1 MDPDLAEEIR
11 LLNER
16 LNKETQELQARIEDS
31 LKGIA
36 PPYVW
41 DDDIP
46 DYVRHYCDGYDVE
59 YFGIYE
65 GYDVYSVSFRSSD
78 PLVGDDECIEGYPA
92 FLLVARDGSGKAK
105 QVSDVDFKI
114 CNATFD
120 QVRKLR
126 AAGHPKRKF
135 PAYPRPQQQS

>member
-1 MDPDLAEEIR
+1 MDPDLAEEAR
-11 LLNER
+11 QLNER
-16 LNKETQELQARIEDS
+16 LLKKSLKLQAEIEARLS
-31 LKGIA
+31 GTA
-36 PPYVW
+36 PYVW

-46 DYVRHYCDGYDVE
+46 DYVRHYCDGYNVE

-65 GYDVYSVSFRSSD
+65 GYDVYAVSFRSSD
-78 PLVGDDECIEGYPA
+78 PLVGDDECISGYPA

>member
-1 MDPDLAEEIR
+1 MDLAEE
-11 LLNER
+11 ER
-16 LNKETQELQARIEDS
+16 RITERMNKKWLKMQAEIEAS
-31 LKGIA
+31 LSGTA
-36 PPYVW
+36 PYVW

-46 DYVRHYCDGYDVE
+46 DYVRHYCDGYNVE

-65 GYDVYSVSFRSSD
+65 GYDVYAVSFRSSD
-78 PLVGDDECIEGYPA
+78 PLVGDDECISGYPA

-126 AAGHPKRKF
+126 AAGHPKREF
-135 PAYPRPQQQS
+135 PAYPRPQPQS

>member
-1 MDPDLAEEIR
+1 MDLAEE
-11 LLNER
+11 ER
-16 LNKETQELQARIEDS
+16 RITERMNKKWLKMQAEIEAS
-31 LKGIA
+31 LSGTA
-36 PPYVW
+36 PYVW

-46 DYVRHYCDGYDVE
+46 DYVRHYCDGYNVE

-65 GYDVYSVSFRSSD
+65 GYDVYAVSFRSSD
-78 PLVGDDECIEGYPA
+78 PLVGDDECISGYPA

-135 PAYPRPQQQS
+135 PAYPRPQAQN

>member
-1 MDPDLAEEIR
+1 MDLAEEERRITERMNKKWRKMQAEIEAR
-11 LLNER
+11 LSG
-16 LNKETQELQARIEDS
+16 TA
-31 LKGIA
+31 A
-36 PPYVW
+36 PYVW

-135 PAYPRPQQQS
+135 PAYPRPQPQN

>member
-1 MDPDLAEEIR
+1 MDLAEEERRITERMNKKWLKMQAEIEAR
-11 LLNER
+11 LSG
-16 LNKETQELQARIEDS
+16 TA
-31 LKGIA
+31 A
-36 PPYVW
+36 PYEW

-135 PAYPRPQQQS
+135 PAYPRPQPQN

>member
-1 MDPDLAEEIR
+1 M
-11 LLNER
+11 
-16 LNKETQELQARIEDS
+16 
-31 LKGIA
+31 
-36 PPYVW
+36 
-41 DDDIP
+41 
-46 DYVRHYCDGYDVE
+46 RHYCDGYDVE
-59 YFGIYE
+59 YFGIYK

-105 QVSDVDFKI
+105 QVSDVDFNI

-126 AAGHPKRKF
+126 ATGHPKREF
-135 PAYPRPQQQS
+135 PAYPRPQPQN

>member
-1 MDPDLAEEIR
+1 MDLAEE
-11 LLNER
+11 ER
-16 LNKETQELQARIEDS
+16 RITERMNKKWLKMQAEIEAS
-31 LKGIA
+31 LSGTA
-36 PPYVW
+36 PYVW

-46 DYVRHYCDGYDVE
+46 DYVRHYCDGYNVE

-65 GYDVYSVSFRSSD
+65 GYDVYAVSFRSSD
-78 PLVGDDECIEGYPA
+78 PLVGDDECISGYPA

>member
-1 MDPDLAEEIR
+1 MHKGFKCHNSYVDTWLKLGVLQGSLSNYQPVLKRAWPQYDDK
-11 LLNER
+11 LLVISMHLE
-16 LNKETQELQARIEDS
+16 Q
-31 LKGIA
+31 
-36 PPYVW
+36 
-41 DDDIP
+41 
-46 DYVRHYCDGYDVE
+46 
-59 YFGIYE
+59 
-65 GYDVYSVSFRSSD
+65 
-78 PLVGDDECIEGYPA
+78 DECISGYPA

-135 PAYPRPQQQS
+135 PAYPRPQPQN

>member
-1 MDPDLAEEIR
+1 MDLAEE
-11 LLNER
+11 ER
-16 LNKETQELQARIEDS
+16 RITERMNKKWLKMQAEIEAS
-31 LKGIA
+31 LSGTA
-36 PPYVW
+36 APYVW

-46 DYVRHYCDGYDVE
+46 DYVRHYCDGYNVE

-135 PAYPRPQQQS
+135 PAYPRPQPQN

>member
-1 MDPDLAEEIR
+1 MEAR
-11 LLNER
+11 LSG
-16 LNKETQELQARIEDS
+16 TA
-31 LKGIA
+31 A
-36 PPYVW
+36 PYVW

-46 DYVRHYCDGYDVE
+46 DYVRHYCDGYNVE

-65 GYDVYSVSFRSSD
+65 GYDVYAVSFRSSD
-78 PLVGDDECIEGYPA
+78 PLVGDDECISGYPA